1 MTGDERIDRIRKA
14 AVERL
19 IQRGAGIAICITLD
33 SEGRPTFSAVYPEGT
48 IFDVCSMLEVVR
60 ANIIQNIPPHTND
73 GICVPASAATH

>member
-48 IFDVCSMLEVVR
+48 IFDLCALLEAVR
-60 ANIIQNIPPHTND
+60 GNIIQNIPPHTTD